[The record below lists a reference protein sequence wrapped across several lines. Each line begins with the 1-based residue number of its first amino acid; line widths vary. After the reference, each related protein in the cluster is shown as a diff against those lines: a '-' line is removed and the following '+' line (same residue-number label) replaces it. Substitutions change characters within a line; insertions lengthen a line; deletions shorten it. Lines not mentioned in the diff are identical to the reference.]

1 MDCGLSSSFYIV
13 LFSCSEELDVDVKDI
28 YYKVRCVLL
37 PIRAFGFNRDVL
49 RDNPDFWGPLLVVL
63 TFALI
68 SVYGQFRVSVHF
80 ISMSLWC
87 LLPLYTCSNV
97 FPILFGAGGV
107 MGHDHLANGLFVC
120 VCTGQSARRGGVCNF
135 WIWVF
140 VQLYV

>member
-80 ISMSLWC
+80 
-87 LLPLYTCSNV
+87 YQ
-97 FPILFGAGGV
+97 
-107 MGHDHLANGLFVC
+107 H
-120 VCTGQSARRGGVCNF
+120 
-135 WIWVF
+135 VF
-140 VQLYV
+140 VVPPPTVHMQ